1 MRYFE
6 FKQSNTSPIKY
17 ILELS
22 REETEKVK
30 DLVQQVIE
38 RLKEV
43 EDEQSNK

>member
-1 MRYFE
+1 MRFFE
-6 FKQSNTSPIKY
+6 FKQSNTSPPKY

-22 REETEKVK
+22 REEAEKVK

-43 EDEQSNK
+43 EDE

>member
-1 MRYFE
+1 MRFFE

-22 REETEKVK
+22 SEETEKVK

-38 RLKEV
+38 TLTEV

>member
-1 MRYFE
+1 MRFFE

-22 REETEKVK
+22 REETVKVK